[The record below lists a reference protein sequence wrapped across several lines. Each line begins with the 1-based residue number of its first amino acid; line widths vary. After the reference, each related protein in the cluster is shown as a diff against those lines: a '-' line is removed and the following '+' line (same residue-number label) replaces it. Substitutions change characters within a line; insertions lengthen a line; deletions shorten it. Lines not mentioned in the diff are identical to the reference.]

1 MTLVNRVGYVSG
13 PLKCVGSGCN
23 MGELGGVFKW
33 AIKMGEILVAIFINQ
48 VGFWVWYLSGP
59 LK

>member
-1 MTLVNRVGYVSG
+1 
-13 PLKCVGSGCN
+13 

-33 AIKMGEILVAIFINQ
+33 AIKMGEILGVVFKWPTKIGVILDAILVNR
-48 VGFWVWYLSGP
+48 VVYLSGP

>member
-1 MTLVNRVGYVSG
+1 
-13 PLKCVGSGCN
+13 

-33 AIKMGEILVAIFINQ
+33 AIKMGEILVAILINQ
-48 VGFWVWYLSGP
+48 VGFWVLYLSGP